1 MCTHSRTFVRAAA
14 TATLFL
20 VAGCMDLLVPGTDVA
35 KVNIEPATL
44 ILVVGQQGALEAE
57 VKNAAGEV
65 LSDIPVRWQSSDEHV
80 ARISASGVIDAM
92 GVGAATITAAVGVA
106 SAKAT
111 VIVTEP
117 SDALAATVSVSPP
130 SASVAIGATTQLT
143 AIARD
148 ANRNVVPGHPTT
160 WESSDPTVAEVSAF
174 GVVTGV
180 TSGTATI
187 SATVDAASG
196 TATIT
201 VTSTPPPQ
209 SGDPVMVGAGDIGS
223 CNSDG
228 DEATALLLDNIAG
241 TVFTLGD
248 NVYDSGL
255 ASEFADCYDP
265 TWGRHKART
274 KPAIG
279 NHETYGTTDAAG
291 YYDYF
296 GVAAGERGKGYYSY
310 DLGAWH
316 IVVINNMI
324 DVGSTSTQVTWLR
337 ADLASHATQ
346 CTLAYW
352 HYPLFSSGDHGNN
365 TEMKPVYQALYD
377 AGADVVLNGHDHDY
391 ERFAPQDA
399 NGAADPARGI
409 REFVVGTG
417 GASYYAFN
425 TPQPNSVIRHTGSFG
440 VLKLTLHTSSYD
452 WQFVPVA
459 GDTFTDTGTGT
470 CH

>member
-1 MCTHSRTFVRAAA
+1 MYTCSRTFARTAAA
-14 TATLFL
+14 AAALL
-20 VAGCMDLLVPGTDVA
+20 LAAGCFDLLAPGRSVA
-35 KVNIEPATL
+35 KVDIEPATL
-44 ILVVGQQGALEAE
+44 NLVVGQQGALEAE
-57 VKNAAGEV
+57 AKNASGEI
-65 LSDIPVRWQSSDEHV
+65 LSDIPVRWRSSDEHV
-80 ARISASGVIDAM
+80 ARVSASGVIDAI
-92 GVGAATITAAVGVA
+92 GLGTATITASLGVA
-106 SAKAT
+106 SATAK

-117 SDALAATVSVSPP
+117 SDALASTVSVSPP
-130 SASVAIGATTQLT
+130 SASIAIGAITQLT

-148 ANRNVVPGHPTT
+148 ANSNVLPGHPTT
-160 WESSDPTVAEVSAF
+160 WESSDPTVAEVSAS

-180 TSGTATI
+180 TAGAATI
-187 SATVDAASG
+187 TATVDTAHG

-201 VTSTPPPQ
+201 VTSTPPT
-209 SGDPVMVGAGDIGS
+209 SGDPVMVGAGDIAS

-255 ASEFADCYDP
+255 ASEFANCYDP
-265 TWGRHKART
+265 AWGRHKART
-274 KPAIG
+274 KPSIG

-324 DVGSTSTQVTWLR
+324 DVGATSTQVTWLR
-337 ADLASHATQ
+337 ADLASHAAQ

-352 HYPLFSSGDHGNN
+352 HYPLFSSGNHGNN
-365 TEMKPVYQALYD
+365 TEMRPVFQALYD

-391 ERFAPQDA
+391 ERFAPQDP

-417 GASYYAFN
+417 GAGYYAFN
-425 TPQPNSVIRHTGSFG
+425 TPQPNSMVRHTGTFG
-440 VLKLTLHTSSYD
+440 VLKLTLHPSSYD

-459 GDTFTDTGTGT
+459 GDTFTDTSTGN